1 MESRDRGW
9 NGGSIARQGYRSFPE
24 ELNIE
29 GESVQIQQCIGSGVW
44 GHSLWDHFVALSTW
58 RSHCFFLF
66 LNGLRE
72 KKEEGYHFLY
82 HIQTP
87 LKSNNIARMV

>member
-1 MESRDRGW
+1 MYRYS
-9 NGGSIARQGYRSFPE
+9 SALARAFGDILYWVHLLRYH
-24 ELNIE
+24 L
-29 GESVQIQQCIGSGVW
+29 GEAIG
-44 GHSLWDHFVALSTW
+44 
-58 RSHCFFLF
+58 LF
-66 LNGLRE
+66 SQWLER

>member
-1 MESRDRGW
+1 MYRYS
-9 NGGSIARQGYRSFPE
+9 SALARAFGDILYGTILLRYQ
-24 ELNIE
+24 L
-29 GESVQIQQCIGSGVW
+29 GEAIV
-44 GHSLWDHFVALSTW
+44 
-58 RSHCFFLF
+58 FFLF